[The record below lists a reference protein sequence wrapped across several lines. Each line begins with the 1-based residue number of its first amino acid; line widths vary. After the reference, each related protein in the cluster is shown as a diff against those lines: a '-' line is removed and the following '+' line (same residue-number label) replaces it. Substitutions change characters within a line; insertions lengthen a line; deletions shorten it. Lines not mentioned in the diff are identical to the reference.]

1 MNKTLRKKDQ
11 GNLIAFSIGFV
22 LVMILILI
30 YLL

>member
-1 MNKTLRKKDQ
+1 MNKTAKKKDQ

-22 LVMILILI
+22 LITILILI